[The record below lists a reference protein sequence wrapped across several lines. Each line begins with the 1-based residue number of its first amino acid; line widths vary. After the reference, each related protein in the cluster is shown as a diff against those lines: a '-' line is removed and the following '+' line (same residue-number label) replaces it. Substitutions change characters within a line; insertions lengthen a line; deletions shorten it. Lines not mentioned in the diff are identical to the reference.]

1 MFSRL
6 SRLRLPSVL
15 LALVLAATTL
25 GGRLSERSATA
36 HAVRTERKLREPP
49 LLTLKVNGKKATSVD
64 PYLSNHEIAVPLGS
78 AVTLVAIT
86 TYLPKGWK
94 LGIERDAGS
103 AFVPDCSTRRVTKC
117 TATLTY
123 PGDPAKVTDWAE
135 TILSAGIGPA
145 GYHLGPDPKRPLGI
159 WFHVAT
165 AATVYWCNPQAQS
178 TSLPLGCTE
187 PNWRE
192 P

>member
-1 MFSRL
+1 
-6 SRLRLPSVL
+6 VL
-15 LALVLAATTL
+15 LTLVLAATTL
-25 GGRLSERSATA
+25 GGSLSERSATA

-49 LLTLKVNGKKATSVD
+49 LLTLRVNGKKATSVD
-64 PYLSNHEIAVPLGS
+64 PSLSNHEIAVPLGS

-103 AFVPDCSTRRVTKC
+103 GFVPGCSAQPETKC

-135 TILSAGIGPA
+135 TILVAGIGSP
-145 GYHLGPDPKRPLGI
+145 GYHRGLDPKWPQGM

-178 TSLPLGCTE
+178 TSLPRGCTK
-187 PNWRE
+187 PTWVT